1 MEKGWTLIYV
11 NNQLHKTEIVRAVL
25 EDEGIE
31 SVSMDKR
38 DSSYISIGDIEVYV
52 REEDAEL
59 ARTIIEKN
67 AL

>member
-1 MEKGWTLIYV
+1 MEKGWELIYI
-11 NNQLHKTEIVRAVL
+11 NNQLHKTEIVRSVL
-25 EDEGIE
+25 ADEGIE

-52 REEDAEL
+52 QEENAML

>member
-52 REEDAEL
+52 PEENAEL

>member
-52 REEDAEL
+52 PEEHAEL

>member
-52 REEDAEL
+52 PEEYAEL

>member
-52 REEDAEL
+52 HEEDANL

>member
-38 DSSYISIGDIEVYV
+38 DSSYIFIGDIEVYV

>member
-1 MEKGWTLIYV
+1 MEKGWELIYI
-11 NNQLHKTEIVRAVL
+11 NNQLHKTEIVRLVL
-25 EDEGIE
+25 ADEGIE

-52 REEDAEL
+52 QEENAML

>member
-1 MEKGWTLIYV
+1 MEKGWELIYI

-25 EDEGIE
+25 ADEGIE
-31 SVSMDKR
+31 SVCMDKR

-52 REEDAEL
+52 QEENAKL